1 MRRCITAPSEQYK
14 LALAVS
20 MVAMLEL
27 YGFLIYALMASYI
40 SGHFFPA
47 SDQLTSLLGSFAA
60 LAARYL
66 TRPLEGLFFGHLGP
80 AYYLVVIGIISL
92 MAVLAP
98 WPDYDMKKN
107 ECLDTTLAEK
117 G

>member
-60 LAARYL
+60 LAARFNQTVGRAVFRAPGTCIL
-66 TRPLEGLFFGHLGP
+66 SCGHRHYQSDG
-80 AYYLVVIGIISL
+80 GSGSL
-92 MAVLAP
+92 A
-98 WPDYDMKKN
+98 
-107 ECLDTTLAEK
+107 
-117 G
+117 